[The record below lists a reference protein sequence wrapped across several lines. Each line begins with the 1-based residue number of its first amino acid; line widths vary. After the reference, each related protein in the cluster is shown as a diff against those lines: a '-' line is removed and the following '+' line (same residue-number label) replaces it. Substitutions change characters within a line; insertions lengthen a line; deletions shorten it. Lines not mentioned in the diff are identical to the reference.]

1 MASTIPAV
9 LDHLLESWAVA
20 LPDVQVIEGQP
31 LAPDPDIVAVAFTG
45 LPGEPAIDATEDRGQ
60 LATSP
65 DRERYDIAC
74 LASAQRGETDARAV
88 RLRAFELVEAIR
100 VDLQRD
106 PQLGGLVLS
115 ARLAVM
121 SLVAAQTSAGA
132 ECTALFQVRID
143 AFAR

>member
-9 LDHLLESWAVA
+9 LDALLESWTVA
-20 LPDVQVIEGQP
+20 LGGVQVVEGQP
-31 LAPDPDIVAVAFTG
+31 LAPEPDIVCIAFTG
-45 LPGEPAIDATEDRGQ
+45 LPGEPSIEATEDRGQ

-88 RLRAFELVEAIR
+88 RARAFELVDMVRGE
-100 VDLQRD
+100 LQRD
-106 PQLGGLVLS
+106 PTLGGLVMS

-132 ECTALFQVRID
+132 ECTALFRVRID

>member
-9 LDHLLESWAVA
+9 LDALLESWTVA

-31 LAPDPDIVAVAFTG
+31 LAPDPDIVCVAFTG
-45 LPGEPAIDATEDRGQ
+45 LPGEPAIEAVEERGQ
-60 LATSP
+60 LAASP

-74 LASAQRGETDARAV
+74 LVSSQRGETDARAV
-88 RLRAFELVEAIR
+88 RIRAFELLDTVR
-100 VDLQRD
+100 GDLQRD
-106 PQLGGLVLS
+106 ATLGGLVLS
-115 ARLAVM
+115 ARLAVL

-132 ECTALFQVRID
+132 ESTVLFRVRID

>member
-20 LPDVQVIEGQP
+20 LPGVQVVEGQP
-31 LAPDPDIVAVAFTG
+31 LSPDPDIVCVAFTG

-74 LASAQRGETDARAV
+74 LASAQKGETDARAV
-88 RLRAFELVEAIR
+88 RERAFELLEMVRA
-100 VDLQRD
+100 DLQRD
-106 PQLGGLVLS
+106 PTLGGLVMS

-121 SLVAAQTSAGA
+121 SLVAAQTSVGA
-132 ECTALFQVRID
+132 ESTVLFRVRID
-143 AFAR
+143 AWAR